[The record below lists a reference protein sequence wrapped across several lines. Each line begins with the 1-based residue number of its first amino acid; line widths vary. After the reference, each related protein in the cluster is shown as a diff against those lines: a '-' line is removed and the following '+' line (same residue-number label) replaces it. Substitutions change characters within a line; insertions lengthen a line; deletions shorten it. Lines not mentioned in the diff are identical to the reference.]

1 MRTRMMTFIAIALTT
16 ACSTPTMTDN
26 MTSPSATRTAT
37 EPQDSSGLS
46 TAYFASGCF
55 WCVEG
60 VYQSVKGVSEVVSG
74 YSGGKVA
81 DPTYEMVSS
90 GSTGHAETVK
100 VIYDPK
106 QVTYGQ
112 LLEVFYDSHDP
123 TTKDAQG
130 PDHGT
135 QYRSMIFHG
144 NEAEKQEALAY
155 IKKLEDAKA
164 YDTPIVTEVVPFE
177 KFWPAEKYHQDYVG
191 NNPFNPYVQNVS
203 IPRCERFK
211 QKRPDLVK

>member
-1 MRTRMMTFIAIALTT
+1 MRTKMKTLFAIALTT
-16 ACSTPTMTDN
+16 ACSTSSNTDN
-26 MTSPSATRTAT
+26 MPLPSEASATM
-37 EPQDSSGLS
+37 PQQDTNGMS

-74 YSGGKVA
+74 YSGGHVQN
-81 DPTYEMVSS
+81 PTYEMV
-90 GSTGHAETVK
+90 GGGNTGHAETVK
-100 VIYDPK
+100 VVYDPK
-106 QVTYGQ
+106 QITYGQ

-123 TTKDAQG
+123 TTKNAQG

-135 QYRSMIFHG
+135 QYRSIIFHG
-144 NEAEKQEALAY
+144 NEAEKAQALAY

-164 YDTPIVTEVVPFE
+164 YHAPIVTEVVPFE
-177 KFWPAEKYHQDYVG
+177 KFWPAEKYHQDHIA

-211 QKRPDLVK
+211 QKRPDLLK

>member
-1 MRTRMMTFIAIALTT
+1 MVSILATALSV
-16 ACSTPTMTDN
+16 ACSSVVTP
-26 MTSPSATRTAT
+26 PGATNTPEPNEAAVV
-37 EPQDSSGLS
+37 PQDTTGMS

-60 VYQSVKGVSEVVSG
+60 VYQSVKGVREVVSG
-74 YSGGKVA
+74 YSGGKEP

-100 VIYDPK
+100 VVYDPN
-106 QVTYGQ
+106 VVSYGQ

-130 PDHGT
+130 PDHGA
-135 QYRSMIFHG
+135 QYRSIIFFS
-144 NEAEKQEALAY
+144 NESEKAAALAY
-155 IKKLEDAKA
+155 IKKLEEAKA
-164 YDTPIVTEVVPFE
+164 YDAPIVTEVVPLE
-177 KFWPAEKYHQDYVG
+177 RFWPAEKYHQDYVG
-191 NNPFNPYVQNVS
+191 NNPFNPYVKNVS

-211 QKRPDLVK
+211 AKRPDLLK

>member
-1 MRTRMMTFIAIALTT
+1 MLLLFAITVSA
-16 ACSTPTMTDN
+16 ACSPAVTPSESNNAQAAIEAAIPEQD
-26 MTSPSATRTAT
+26 TS
-37 EPQDSSGLS
+37 GMS

-74 YSGGKVA
+74 YSGGKEA
-81 DPTYEMVSS
+81 NPTYEMVSN

-100 VIYDPK
+100 VVYDPK
-106 QVTYGQ
+106 VVSYAQ

-130 PDHGT
+130 PDHGA
-135 QYRSMIFHG
+135 QYRSMIFFG
-144 NEAEKQEALAY
+144 NEAEKVAALAY
-155 IKKLEDAKA
+155 IKKLEEAKA
-164 YDTPIVTEVVPFE
+164 YDAPIVTEVVPFE
-177 KFWPAEKYHQDYVG
+177 RFWPAEKYHQDYVG

-211 QKRPDLVK
+211 TKRPDLLK

>member
-1 MRTRMMTFIAIALTT
+1 MTFIAIALTT

-135 QYRSMIFHG
+135 QYRSMIFYR
-144 NEAEKQEALAY
+144 NDAEKQEALAY